1 MSKAVHALELRR
13 ERRILSWVVEQGM
26 LNGALKMGYREAGS
40 YARAGGEAGGGRSGG
55 RGRMIVC
62 VVVNFNSSP
71 QP

>member
-40 YARAGGEAGGGRSGG
+40 YARAGGRREEAGLEAEGG
-55 RGRMIVC
+55 
-62 VVVNFNSSP
+62 
-71 QP
+71 